1 MSKKQVFFSFCV
13 LAGINAYAQET
24 TAVDS
29 LDQVVITANKYPQK
43 QSSTAKTLTI
53 IDRNT
58 LEKNAGRTL
67 TQVLNEQAGLV
78 IAGAQSSPGS
88 VQNVY
93 LRGAATPNTLIL
105 VDGAPINDASGIA
118 SETDLNFY
126 AMEQIERIEILKGSQ
141 SVLYGSDA
149 VAGVINIITKKQTQ
163 SKPVEVNAIAAAGS
177 YGTFNGT
184 AGVQGAL
191 GKTGYNVQYSRL
203 QSDGFSSAQ
212 DKTGNNQFDK
222 DGMKQDVVSAGFQAN
237 PAANWQLRLNGQYS
251 KYRADIDDNS
261 FEDDKNHNI
270 ANDNLF
276 AGLSSIY
283 NFNKGS
289 FQVKLNLNNTHR
301 RLDDPVNTPP
311 AGPSDYDP
319 YWGDYKSKTLFA
331 ETFINIDLSSKA
343 GLVAGLDMR
352 DQKADIET
360 AYGKIGSDSL
370 KSTQYSGYASL
381 LLKPAKGF
389 SLETGARITH
399 HSAFGS
405 AFTYSINPSYTIN
418 DRVKLFANI
427 GSAFRSPSV
436 YQLASE
442 YGNAGLEP
450 EKTLTYEGG
459 LQYFNPA
466 QSVSIRA
473 TYFNRSTKDVII
485 FKPLSAPPYGQYD
498 NADKQKDHGLELEAT
513 LRFSP
518 KWKLNMNYAYV
529 DGKIQTLT
537 PDQKDTSYFNLYR
550 RPKNNIN
557 ATLGFQ
563 ATGKWYISV
572 GGRWVDSR
580 EDVFYNS
587 AAFASEKVKMDAY
600 YNLDLHT
607 SYKVFSFLTLF
618 ADLRNITDQQ
628 YYEVYGYNTRGFNV
642 MAGAR
647 VRL

>member
-1 MSKKQVFFSFCV
+1 MSKKQVFFSLC
-13 LAGINAYAQET
+13 LCAGINAYAQET
-24 TAVDS
+24 RVADS

-43 QSSTAKTLTI
+43 QSSTAKTLTV

-78 IAGAQSSPGS
+78 IAGSQSSPGS
-88 VQNVY
+88 VQNVH
-93 LRGAATPNTLIL
+93 LRGSTTPNTLIL
-105 VDGAPINDASGIA
+105 VDGSPINDASAVA

-149 VAGVINIITKKQTQ
+149 VAGVINIITKKQVS
-163 SKPVEVNAIAAAGS
+163 SKPVAVNATASGGS
-177 YGTFNGT
+177 YGAFNGT
-184 AGVQGAL
+184 AGVQGNL

-203 QSDGFSSAQ
+203 QSNGFSSAQ
-212 DKTGNNQFDK
+212 DKTGDNQFDK

-237 PAANWQLRLNGQYS
+237 PTANWQLRLNGQYS

-261 FEDDKNHNI
+261 FEDDKNNNVT
-270 ANDNLF
+270 NDNLS
-276 AGLSSIY
+276 AGLSSVY
-283 NFNKGS
+283 GFDKGS

-301 RLDDPVNTPP
+301 RLDDPANTPP
-311 AGPSDYDP
+311 AGPFDYDP
-319 YWGDYKSKTLFA
+319 FQGEYKSKTFFA
-331 ETFINIDLSSKA
+331 ETFVNIDLSSKV

-352 DQKADIET
+352 DQKANIET
-360 AYGKIGSDSL
+360 TYGKISSDSL
-370 KSTQYSGYASL
+370 KSAQYSGYASL
-381 LLKPAKGF
+381 LLKPAKGL

-405 AFTYSINPSYTIN
+405 AFTYSVNPSYIIN
-418 DRVKLFANI
+418 DRFKLFANI

-442 YGNAGLEP
+442 YGNAGLSP
-450 EKTLTYEGG
+450 EKTFTYEGG
-459 LQYFNPA
+459 LQYLNPA
-466 QSVSIRA
+466 QSVNIRA
-473 TYFNRSTKDVII
+473 TYFNRATKDVII
-485 FKPLSAPPYGQYD
+485 FKSLSAPPYGQYD
-498 NADKQKDHGLELEAT
+498 NADKQKDHGLELEAV

-537 PDQKDTSYFNLYR
+537 SAQKDTSYFNLYR

-563 ATGKWYISV
+563 PSEQWYLSV
-572 GGRWVDSR
+572 GGRWVGSR
-580 EDVFYNS
+580 EDVYYNS

-600 YNLDLHT
+600 YNLDLHAA
-607 SYKVFSFLTLF
+607 YKAFSFLSLF
-618 ADLRNITDQQ
+618 VDLRNITDQQ
-628 YYEVYGYNTRGFNV
+628 YYEVYGYNTRGFNF
-642 MAGAR
+642 MAGATI
-647 VRL
+647 RL